1 MSLSIK
7 RIAGVLL
14 FLLISMPA
22 GADIYTWTD
31 SNGVKHYANQPPA
44 NGKAVQSNTEIKH
57 DSAQY
62 EQWDQRRRENQNN
75 ALSTGQSGSSA
86 QKMQSGKKNP
96 RNNPGAVVMY
106 TTPTCGY
113 CKRARSFFL
122 RHNIGFT
129 DYDVTAD
136 KNAMERFKALNGRG
150 VPLIFVGDKRI
161 VGFNKPLLKSLFG
174 IN

>member
-1 MSLSIK
+1 MSPLIK

-14 FLLISMPA
+14 FLLISMPV
-22 GADIYTWTD
+22 GADIYSWTD
-31 SNGVKHYANQPPA
+31 SNGVKHYSNQPPA
-44 NGKAVQSNTEIKH
+44 NGKAVQSNMEIKH

-62 EQWDQRRRENQNN
+62 EQWDRQRRKKQNN
-75 ALSTGQSGSSA
+75 ALSTAQSGIAA
-86 QKMQSGKKNP
+86 QKMQSGKKSP
-96 RNNPGAVVMY
+96 HKHPGAVVMY

-122 RHNIGFT
+122 QHNIGFM
-129 DYDVTAD
+129 DYDITAD
-136 KNAMERFKALNGRG
+136 KSAMKRFKTLNGRG

-161 VGFNKPLLKSLFG
+161 SGFNKPLLKSLFG